1 MYVAVTSDDDNKADG
16 IFEQPAEK
24 IRYTRKEMA
33 DDISRLKIEKPAG
46 RSDFRR
52 RSRRFQLWAAAAALL
67 ALAVFLARGAL
78 TAPEVRVGEAALT
91 YPSQGLTVLNA
102 SGYVVAERRAA
113 LASKITGRLVWLG
126 VEEGSRVEKGQ
137 VVARLE
143 NADLEATLD
152 QASASLKAAGDNLDA
167 ARAEYE
173 DSMQDFERKRGL
185 LEGGFVSRS
194 VFDMAEAR
202 FKKASA
208 AFAAAQAQINS
219 ARAALRGARASLGYS
234 EIRAPFTGVVLTKNA
249 DIGDIVT
256 PLGASAGA
264 KAAVVTI
271 ADMDTLQV
279 EADVSEANISR
290 VFKGMPC
297 EIQLDALP
305 LERFDGFIHMIVPT
319 ADRTKASVMVKI
331 RFSDKDRRI
340 LPEMSAK
347 VSFLSRA
354 IAPDEEEP
362 RTTVPASAVTGDN
375 GRKFIF
381 TVEDNRAKKVQVS
394 TGVQIGDA
402 MEVKGVEPGSR
413 VIIAPPE
420 GLDDGSKIKVQEE

>member
-1 MYVAVTSDDDNKADG
+1 M
-16 IFEQPAEK
+16 E
-24 IRYTRKEMA
+24 
-33 DDISRLKIEKPAG
+33 DISRLKIEKPAG
-46 RSDFRR
+46 QRGFRR
-52 RSRRFQLWAAAAALL
+52 RPRRYIAWAAGLALL
-67 ALAVFLARGAL
+67 AVAVFLAVAYL
-78 TAPEVRVGEAALT
+78 TVPKVRVGEAALA

-126 VEEGSRVEKGQ
+126 VEEGSKVEKGQ

-143 NADLEATLD
+143 NADLSATLD
-152 QASASLKAAGDNLDA
+152 QASAGLKAAGDNLES

-173 DSMQDFERKRGL
+173 DSRQDFERKREL
-185 LEGGFVSRS
+185 LGGGFVSQS

-208 AFAAAQAQINS
+208 AFEAARAEVNS
-219 ARAALRGARASLGYS
+219 AKAALRGARASLGYS
-234 EIRAPFTGVVLTKNA
+234 EITAPFSGVVLTKNA

-256 PLGASAGA
+256 PVGASAEA

-279 EADVSEANISR
+279 EADVSEANISKVR
-290 VFKGMPC
+290 KDMPC

-305 LERFDGFIHMIVPT
+305 QERFDGFVHMIVPT
-319 ADRTKASVMVKI
+319 ADRTKASVLVKI
-331 RFSDKDRRI
+331 RFSERDIRV

-354 IAPDEEEP
+354 VRPDEKEP
-362 RTTVPASAVTGDN
+362 RTAVPAAAVMGGN
-375 GRKFIF
+375 GGKFVF
-381 TVEDNRAKKVQVS
+381 TIEDNRAKKVTVS
-394 TGVQIGDA
+394 TGAQIGDA
-402 MEVKGVEPGSR
+402 VEVSGIEPGTR
-413 VIIAPPE
+413 VILSPPK
-420 GLDDGSKIKVQEE
+420 GLDDGSRISVAEE